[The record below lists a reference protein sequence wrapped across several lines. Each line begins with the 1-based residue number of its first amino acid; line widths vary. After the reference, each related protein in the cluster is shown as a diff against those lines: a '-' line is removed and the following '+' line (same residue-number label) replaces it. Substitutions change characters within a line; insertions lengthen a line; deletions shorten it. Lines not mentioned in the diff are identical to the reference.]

1 MAFKFARGERA
12 RKVPPEIAGADL
24 GSTGVKVIRVRNN
37 KRTLSLVGAD
47 ILPRLDLPDAPEGHA
62 VRFRPPNNLQT
73 NYVAITVS
81 GRSSNIRLLS
91 LTGHTAGAELTEAK
105 VRELVGAGPD
115 MRLGYT
121 VLPLIK
127 GKAEKRVLAVSMP
140 EKEIQTILSLVPSG
154 PPAAYSIEVSG
165 LAALTAFERGVG
177 ADCPY
182 DGVIVIEAGVQTT
195 LIALYAKRH
204 LMLIRKFD
212 FGGDSVLAKVQQ
224 QLGVDRETA
233 QGIIA
238 DGSFDISQP
247 VHEVMDPFLRQLTI
261 SRDFVERREECSVGA
276 VFLSGGVTLSRYWAE
291 ELYRATGLEIVAWN
305 PLAQFSMSAGS
316 FPEQFVGQES
326 RFAAAAGAVLGVF
339 AE

>member
-1 MAFKFARGERA
+1 MALKFARGERK
-12 RKVPPEIAGADL
+12 RRVPTEIAGADF
-24 GSTGVKVIRVRNN
+24 GATGVKIIRVRNN
-37 KRTLSLVGAD
+37 KGTLALMGAD
-47 ILPRLDLPDAPEGHA
+47 ILPRLELPNAPENHT
-62 VRFRPPNNLQT
+62 VRFKPPGNLQT
-73 NYVAITVS
+73 NYVAVTVT

-91 LTGHTAGAELTEAK
+91 ITGHTASAELTEAK
-105 VRELVGAGPD
+105 VRELMGVSPE
-115 MRLGYT
+115 MRVGYT
-121 VLPLIK
+121 VLPTVK
-127 GKAEKRVLAVSMP
+127 GKAETRVLAVSMP

-165 LAALTAFERGVG
+165 LAALTAFERGPG

-182 DGVIVIEAGVQTT
+182 EGVIVIEAGVQTT
-195 LIALYAKRH
+195 LIALYAKRQ

-212 FGGDSVLAKVQQ
+212 FGGETVLAKVQQ

-261 SRDFVERREECSVGA
+261 SKDFVERREECAVGA
-276 VFLSGGVTLSRYWAE
+276 IFLSGGVTLSRYWAE

-305 PLAQFSMSAGS
+305 PLEQFSMSAGS
-316 FPEQFVGQES
+316 FPEQLVGQES
-326 RFAAAAGAVLGVF
+326 RFAAASGAVLGVF